1 MGAERARA
9 RAPRI
14 PWQALAL
21 VSILVLIALA
31 TPGFLA
37 TEVRDGRAYGAAIDV
52 VLRAAPTALVALG
65 MAPVIGTGGVD
76 LSVGAI
82 LAVAGTLAALVVRHG
97 AGGAAP
103 ALAAALAGGLALGLF
118 NGALV
123 AGLRLQPIVATLI
136 LFVAGRGIA
145 QLLSGGEVLTFDAPA
160 LQSLARGTLAFLPA
174 SLFVV
179 LAALAAIALVL
190 RRTSAGLY
198 LEATGDHP
206 RSARLAGVPVAAV
219 LLGAYGASGLLA
231 ALAGVLV
238 AADIGAADAANAGLY
253 VELDAI
259 LAVVIG
265 GARLTGGRVHLAR
278 TLLGVL
284 VLQALTTSILILDW
298 GYEATLM
305 VKAAAVLAACAL
317 QSPRWAE
324 LTAARRARVE
334 RAP

>member
-1 MGAERARA
+1 VSARA
-9 RAPRI
+9 RSRKI
-14 PWQALAL
+14 PWQGLAL

-31 TPGFLA
+31 TPGFLQI
-37 TEVRDGRAYGAAIDV
+37 EVRDGRAYGAALDV
-52 VLRAAPTALVALG
+52 LLRASPTALVALG
-65 MAPVIGTGGVD
+65 MALVIATGGVD
-76 LSVGAI
+76 LSVGAVM
-82 LAVAGTLAALVVRHG
+82 AVAGTLAALVVRHG
-97 AGGAAP
+97 AGAGP

-118 NGALV
+118 NGVLV
-123 AGLRLQPIVATLI
+123 AGLGLQPIVATLI
-136 LFVAGRGIA
+136 LFVAGRGAA
-145 QLLSGGEVLTFDAPA
+145 QLLSGGEVVSFDAPG
-160 LQSLARGTLAFLPA
+160 LQSLARGTFSFLPA
-174 SLFVV
+174 PVFVV
-179 LAALAAIALVL
+179 LAALAAIGLVL

-198 LEATGDHP
+198 LEATGDQP

-219 LLGAYGASGLLA
+219 QLGAYGASGFLA

-265 GARLTGGRVHLAR
+265 GTLLTGGRVHLAR

-298 GYEATLM
+298 GHEATLM
-305 VKAAAVLAACAL
+305 VKAAAVVAACAL

-324 LTAARRARVE
+324 LAAARRARSE
-334 RAP
+334 GAP

>member
-1 MGAERARA
+1 VSARA
-9 RAPRI
+9 RSRKI

-31 TPGFLA
+31 TPGFLQI
-37 TEVRDGRAYGAAIDV
+37 EVRDGRAYGAALDV
-52 VLRAAPTALVALG
+52 LLRAAPTALVALG
-65 MAPVIGTGGVD
+65 MALVIATGGVD
-76 LSVGAI
+76 LSVGAVM
-82 LAVAGTLAALVVRHG
+82 AVAGTLAALVVRHG

-123 AGLRLQPIVATLI
+123 AGLGLQPIVATLI
-136 LFVAGRGIA
+136 LFVAGRGAA
-145 QLLSGGEVLTFDAPA
+145 QLLSGGEVVSFDAPG
-160 LQSLARGTLAFLPA
+160 LQSLARGTFSFLPA
-174 SLFVV
+174 PVFVV
-179 LAALAAIALVL
+179 LAALAAIGLVL

-198 LEATGDHP
+198 LEAAGDHP

-219 LLGAYGASGLLA
+219 QLGAYGASGFLA

-238 AADIGAADAANAGLY
+238 ATDIGAADAANAGLY

-265 GARLTGGRVHLAR
+265 GTLLTGGRVHLAR

-284 VLQALTTSILILDW
+284 VLQGLTTSILILDW

-305 VKAAAVLAACAL
+305 VKAAAVVAACAL

-324 LTAARRARVE
+324 LAAARRARSE
-334 RAP
+334 GAP